1 MMICRI
7 CGDPVAGTLDYC
19 PRCSAPL
26 QAPGMAPGSDP
37 SRSYPYRPTPSG
49 GVPPELAEFGDL
61 FAGGAPE
68 TGPFP
73 ALAAPEPAA
82 GDELDDTA
90 SRLLYP
96 PPGPRRQATR
106 RRAKGTTATVAAA
119 AVLACLAVAWT
130 AFGRHHVTAGDRLAG
145 RQTAATGAA
154 SPAPRART
162 TPSASRS
169 ATPSGSPT
177 GSAAGAP
184 TRTPAGTPAA
194 PGPAPG
200 GGAALVTMAP
210 GVSQV
215 PDSAQVDGFL
225 VSYFAAINA
234 HDYQQY
240 AGLLSPGRREQLTA
254 ADFAQGYG
262 TTTDTAAS
270 VVGISATGPAVA
282 ATATFTSRQQSVPG
296 ADITGCTRWEIT
308 LYLRKHDGTLLI
320 GTPPAA
326 YHAYQSTCR

>member
-7 CGDPVAGTLDYC
+7 CGDPVAGTLNYC

-26 QAPGMAPGSDP
+26 QVPGMAPGSDP
-37 SRSYPYRPTPSG
+37 SRSYPYRPAPSG

-61 FAGGAPE
+61 FAGAPA

-73 ALAAPEPAA
+73 TLPAPEPEA
-82 GDELDDTA
+82 GEELDDTA

-96 PPGPRRQATR
+96 PPGPG
-106 RRAKGTTATVAAA
+106 RRAAGHRAKVTTAALA
-119 AVLACLAVAWT
+119 AVAVLGGLAIAWA
-130 AFGRHHVTAGDRLAG
+130 AFGRHQVTAGGQLAG
-145 RQTAATGAA
+145 RQTAATGQA

-162 TPSASRS
+162 APSAL
-169 ATPSGSPT
+169 PSGPAAGPPTGSPASSPT
-177 GSAAGAP
+177 GTP
-184 TRTPAGTPAA
+184 TA

-200 GGAALVTMAP
+200 GGAAPVTMAP

-240 AGLLSPGRREQLTA
+240 AGLLSPGRRKQLTA

-270 VVGISATGPAVA
+270 VVGISVTGPAVA
-282 ATATFTSRQQSVPG
+282 ATVTFTSRQQSVPG

-320 GTPPAA
+320 ATPPAA
-326 YHAYQSTCR
+326 YHASQRACP

>member
-7 CGDPVAGTLDYC
+7 CGDPVAGTLNYC

-37 SRSYPYRPTPSG
+37 SRSYPYRPAPSG

-61 FAGGAPE
+61 FAGAPE

-73 ALAAPEPAA
+73 TLTAPEPGA
-82 GDELDDTA
+82 GEERDDTA

-96 PPGPRRQATR
+96 PPGPRRRAAGH
-106 RRAKGTTATVAAA
+106 RAKVTTATLAAV
-119 AVLACLAVAWT
+119 AVLAGLAIAWT
-130 AFGRHHVTAGDRLAG
+130 AFGRHHVTAGTRLAG
-145 RQTAATGAA
+145 HQTAATGQA

-162 TPSASRS
+162 TPSA
-169 ATPSGSPT
+169 TPSGSPA
-177 GSAAGAP
+177 GS
-184 TRTPAGTPAA
+184 PAGTPTA
-194 PGPAPG
+194 PGPAPSG
-200 GGAALVTMAP
+200 AAALVTMAP

-254 ADFAQGYG
+254 ADFARGYG

-282 ATATFTSRQQSVPG
+282 ATVTFTSRQQSVPG

-320 GTPPAA
+320 GTPPVA
-326 YHAYQSTCR
+326 YHAYQSACP